1 MPPTKE
7 KLHPRSKHRERHD
20 FEALTKTCPE
30 LSRFVSINKYG
41 DESVDF
47 FDPKAVKMLNKALL
61 QHHYDIKNW
70 AIPAGYLCPP
80 IPGRADY
87 IHYIADLLA
96 TSNHGKIP
104 VGNRVKCLDVG
115 VGANCVYPI
124 VGNKEYGW
132 TFVGSDTD
140 PVAVGAA
147 SDIVAQ
153 NITLSGGVEIRLQPN
168 KSHIFDG
175 IIQENER
182 FDLSICNPPFF
193 ASPREAQASTL
204 RKLSNLKH
212 QKISNA
218 TRNFGGQNNELWCE
232 GGEAQF
238 VRKMIDQS
246 RQFATSCL
254 WFSSLIS
261 QQFNL
266 ESIYKALRQAEAV
279 VVKTI
284 PMQQGNKTS
293 RIVAW
298 TFLAETAQKDWAAAR
313 W

>member
-7 KLHPRSKHRERHD
+7 KLHPRSKHRQRYD
-20 FEALTKTCPE
+20 FEALAKSCPE

-47 FDPKAVKMLNKALL
+47 FDPKAVIMLNKALL

>member
-7 KLHPRSKHRERHD
+7 KLHPRSKHRERYD
-20 FEALTKTCPE
+20 FEALAKTCPE

-41 DESVDF
+41 DSSVDF
-47 FDPKAVKMLNKALL
+47 FDPKAVIMLNKALL

-153 NITLSGGVEIRLQPN
+153 NITLKDSVEIRLQPN
-168 KSHIFDG
+168 KIRIFDG
-175 IIQENER
+175 IIQENEL

-261 QQFNL
+261 QQSNL

-298 TFLAETAQKDWAAAR
+298 TFLAETAQKDWAVAR

>member
-7 KLHPRSKHRERHD
+7 KLHPRSKHRERYD
-20 FEALTKTCPE
+20 FEALAKTCPE

-47 FDPKAVKMLNKALL
+47 FDPEAVIMLNKALL

-153 NITLSGGVEIRLQPN
+153 NITLKDSVEIRLQPN
-168 KSHIFDG
+168 KIRIFDG
-175 IIQENER
+175 IIQENEL

-261 QQFNL
+261 QQSNL

-298 TFLAETAQKDWAAAR
+298 TFLAETAQKDWAVAR

>member
-1 MPPTKE
+1 MPLTKE
-7 KLHPRSKHRERHD
+7 KLHPRSKHSERYD
-20 FEALTKTCPE
+20 FEALAKTCPE

-41 DESVDF
+41 DSSVDF
-47 FDPKAVKMLNKALL
+47 FDPKAVIMLNKALL

-80 IPGRADY
+80 IPSRADY

-104 VGNRVKCLDVG
+104 VGNRVKCLDIG

-153 NITLSGGVEIRLQPN
+153 NITLKDSVEIRLQPN
-168 KSHIFDG
+168 KIRIFDG
-175 IIQENER
+175 IIQENEL

-261 QQFNL
+261 QQSNL
-266 ESIYKALRQAEAV
+266 ENTYKALRKAEAV
-279 VVKTI
+279 AVNTI

-298 TFLAETAQKDWAAAR
+298 TFLVETAQKDWAAAR

>member
-7 KLHPRSKHRERHD
+7 KLHPRSKHRQRYD
-20 FEALTKTCPE
+20 FEALAKSCPE

-47 FDPKAVKMLNKALL
+47 FDPEAVIMLNKALL

-70 AIPAGYLCPP
+70 VIPAGYLCPSV
-80 IPGRADY
+80 PGRADY

-153 NITLSGGVEIRLQPN
+153 NTALSGSVEIRLQPN
-168 KSHIFDG
+168 KSRILDG

-218 TRNFGGQNNELWCE
+218 TRNFGGQHNELWCE

-261 QQFNL
+261 QQSNL
-266 ESIYKALRQAEAV
+266 ENIYKDLRQAEAV
-279 VVKTI
+279 AVKTI

-298 TFLAETAQKDWAAAR
+298 TFLAETAQNDWASAR